1 MPALR
6 LEIKIKIMIK
16 ILCACGHFGDKD
28 KNNEKRYCVPALIS
42 EKEAPHST
50 PGSLDPLR
58 CSTPKISS
66 WYFSSDWIDRPVVS
80 FGTSSLHLVVL
91 I

>member
-1 MPALR
+1 MLNKCLCSLR
-6 LEIKIKIMIK
+6 NKNMKTKTK
-16 ILCACGHFGDKD
+16 ILGACAQVGDKD
-28 KNNEKRYCVPALIS
+28 KNDDKRYCVPALIS

-66 WYFSSDWIDRPVVS
+66 WYF
-80 FGTSSLHLVVL
+80 LVVVE
-91 I
+91 

>member
-1 MPALR
+1 M
-6 LEIKIKIMIK
+6 
-16 ILCACGHFGDKD
+16 LCACAQVGDKD
-28 KNNEKRYCVPALIS
+28 KNDDKRYWVPALIS

-58 CSTPKISS
+58 CSTPEISS
-66 WYFSSDWIDRPVVS
+66 WHFNRDWIDIPVVS